1 MKTLFISAFLALT
14 MLAST
19 AEAQYQSGN
28 EIYSDLTGRTDAE
41 QMFALGYVIG
51 VVDAYIQ
58 KEVCVPQSVTQGQ
71 LAEVVKQ
78 FLASRPQ
85 IRHQPAD
92 ILVVIAVK
100 QHWPCQNGR
109 KKS

>member
-1 MKTLFISAFLALT
+1 MKNFLISLL
-14 MLAST
+14 LVCST
-19 AEAQYQSGN
+19 AQAQYQSGN
-28 EIYSDLTGRTDAE
+28 ELYSDLIGRTDAE
-41 QMFALGYVIG
+41 QMFALGYVVG

-58 KEVCVPQSVTQGQ
+58 KEVCVPQNVTQGQ
-71 LAEVVKQ
+71 LSEVVKQ

-100 QHWPCQNGR
+100 QHWPCSNGR
-109 KKS
+109 KQS

>member
-1 MKTLFISAFLALT
+1 MKNFLISLLLVCT
-14 MLAST
+14 T
-19 AEAQYQSGN
+19 AQAQYQSGN
-28 EIYSDLTGRTDAE
+28 ELYSDLIGRTDAE
-41 QMFALGYVIG
+41 QMFALGYVVG

-78 FLASRPQ
+78 FLGSRPQ

-92 ILVVIAVK
+92 ILVVLAVR
-100 QHWPCQNGR
+100 QHWPCSNGR
-109 KKS
+109 KQS